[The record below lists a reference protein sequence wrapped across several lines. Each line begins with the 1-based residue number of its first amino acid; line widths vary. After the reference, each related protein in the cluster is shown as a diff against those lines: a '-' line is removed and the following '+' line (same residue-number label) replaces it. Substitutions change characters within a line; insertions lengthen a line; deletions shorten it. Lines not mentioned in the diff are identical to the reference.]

1 MKRLQVVMS
10 KGRAMAGVIL
20 IEAGLA
26 LMNAGIGLLPKAK
39 E

>member
-1 MKRLQVVMS
+1 MKRLQVAIS
-10 KGRAMAGVIL
+10 KGRAMVGVTL